1 MKNAKSIQFILLL
14 FYCFNHIE
22 HIKTSSI
29 KMVTTLNIIDNEI
42 NVLEPEKSEL
52 IETKKHSNSI
62 KRIIASYNDRG
73 ENEKTKNKIWQLN
86 LLNSTNLFTR
96 DEALLISNTEKE
108 EEMLFIS
115 QKKGNISETD
125 KNGVIVTLVF
135 FIITF
140 IYFILL

>member
-62 KRIIASYNDRG
+62 KRIIASYNDKG

-86 LLNSTNLFTR
+86 LLNSTNLYTR